1 MLHPAILIAD
11 DQKHMLML
19 LQATL
24 EPIGGQILTASSGEE
39 ALVKA
44 AGTPIDLLLIDFE
57 MSGLTGVETVRRLKG
72 SPPYA
77 NLPIIMI
84 TGRGQNRVRAEAIQA
99 GVTLVIL
106 KPFSPVELQ
115 ETVQRL
121 LAGPADFAA
130 SCPSDQKL

>member
-1 MLHPAILIAD
+1 MHHPAILIAD

-19 LQATL
+19 LQASL
-24 EPIGGQILTASSGEE
+24 APIAGQILTASSGEE

-44 AGTPIDLLLIDFE
+44 AATSIDLLLIDFE
-57 MSGLTGVETVRRLKG
+57 MSGLTGVETVRKLKS

-106 KPFSPVELQ
+106 KPFSPVELL
-115 ETVQRL
+115 ETVRRL
-121 LAGPADFAA
+121 LAGPV
-130 SCPSDQKL
+130 QKL